1 MKIRSTQSG
10 FSPVEVLIVVAVV
23 AVLGLVGYTVYNRQ
37 QDKTASTSNTQQV
50 VSQAPT
56 AEDVKA
62 APAVSSTSDL
72 DKAAQVL
79 DQTDPGGSNN
89 SDASQL
95 DNQVSNF

>member
-1 MKIRSTQSG
+1 MHIRSTQSG

-37 QDKTASTSNTQQV
+37 QDKTAKTGSTQQLA
-50 VSQAPT
+50 SQTPT

-62 APAVSSTSDL
+62 APSVSSTGDL
-72 DKAAQVL
+72 DKAMQVL

-95 DNQVSNF
+95 DGQVSNF